1 MRIFNESKTQELFSY
16 DAETGNLKPDKLL
29 LKHHEA
35 VFATEGVGHY
45 QYNYYPNGGADRTWV
60 WDVEPQEG
68 KDAWDEYEDI
78 MVYVPFTEEQLQEI
92 ERNNRISHIKARLSQ
107 LSEDFVQSWA
117 GAVIADIEDRKREF
131 ANLHNELRGILGK
144 EPRTYF

>member
-16 DAETGNLKPDKLL
+16 DAETGHLKPDKLL

-35 VFATEGVGHY
+35 VFATEGIGHY

-60 WDVEPQEG
+60 WDVAPQQAQE
-68 KDAWDEYEDI
+68 AWDEYEDI
-78 MVYVPFTEEQLQEI
+78 AVYVPFTAEELQAKRANEI
-92 ERNNRISHIKARLSQ
+92 KIRLAE
-107 LSEDFVQSWA
+107 LSEDFVQVWA

>member
-1 MRIFNESKTQELFSY
+1 MRVYDETKSYELTVY
-16 DAETGNLKPDKLL
+16 DLEKGTLVADKLFIAHHPEQAEIPAV
-29 LKHHEA
+29 KHRE
-35 VFATEGVGHY
+35 VKRF
-45 QYNYYPNGGADRTWV
+45 PNGGASAEWV
-60 WDVEPQEG
+60 IDVPAVPA
-68 KDAWDEYEDI
+68 KPSWDEYEDI

-92 ERNNRISHIKARLSQ
+92 ERNNRISYIKARLSQ

>member
-1 MRIFNESKTQELFSY
+1 MRIFNEIKTQELFSY
-16 DAETGNLKPDKLL
+16 DAETGHLKPDKLL

-78 MVYVPFTEEQLQEI
+78 AVYVPFTAEELQAKRANEI
-92 ERNNRISHIKARLSQ
+92 KIRLAE
-107 LSEDFVQSWA
+107 LSEDFVQVWA
-117 GAVIADIEDRKREF
+117 GAVIIDIDDRKKEF
-131 ANLHNELRGILGK
+131 AELHNELRVMLGK
-144 EPRTYF
+144 APRSYY